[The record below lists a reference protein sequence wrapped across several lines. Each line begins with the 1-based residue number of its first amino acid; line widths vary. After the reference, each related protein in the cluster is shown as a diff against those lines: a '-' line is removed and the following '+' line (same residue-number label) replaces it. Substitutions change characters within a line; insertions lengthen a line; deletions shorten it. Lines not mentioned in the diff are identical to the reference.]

1 MSLVIICN
9 YNNNNNSTYY
19 VKSLLSRMLGF
30 KREREREREGKRGE
44 EASFTKLCHLEPT
57 MFCFVPALSLSVSGE
72 L

>member
-1 MSLVIICN
+1 MKLERQNN
-9 YNNNNNSTYY
+9 YM
-19 VKSLLSRMLGF
+19 KLEER
-30 KREREREREGKRGE
+30 REREREREGKRGE

>member
-9 YNNNNNSTYY
+9 YNNNNSTYY
-19 VKSLLSRMLGF
+19 VRSLLSRMLGF
-30 KREREREREGKRGE
+30 KREREREGKRGE